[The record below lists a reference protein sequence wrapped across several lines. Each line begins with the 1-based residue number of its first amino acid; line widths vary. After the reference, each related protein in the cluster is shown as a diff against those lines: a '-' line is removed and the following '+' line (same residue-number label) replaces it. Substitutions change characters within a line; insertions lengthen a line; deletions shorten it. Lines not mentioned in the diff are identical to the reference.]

1 VELSGIEPL
10 TPTLPVL
17 IIAYWKGVFKGG
29 DTKLIPFKGWCRCN
43 YKVVVASSYP
53 PSSVVVYASFAAPSA
68 SSD

>member
-43 YKVVVASSYP
+43 YKAVVATSSVVAS
-53 PSSVVVYASFAAPSA
+53 ASFADPFA
-68 SSD
+68 S